1 MFTIM
6 WYHREQSYRKK
17 GGDAMKKQLICVI
30 LTCALLLSGCKGTFG
45 GINNVEELLRAPQTA
60 PLQSDVQKALN
71 SYLGETL
78 QLKYPRGGDVLS
90 PILFADFEGDGQNEA
105 AVLYTTESKGQNV
118 HLAILENRTNVWE
131 VSYEIEGLS
140 TEISSIELVT
150 LKENSVQILVGYANA
165 TLNDLYLAVYDYR
178 AETVTPLYQ
187 QAYDAY
193 LAADFSGGGICD
205 LVVVPPTTQPGALSA
220 VLLHAEETGMRNV
233 QTFPLDE
240 RFLACNGLYMTHSG
254 AAYGL
259 VIDGALMSGGLAN
272 QVFRM
277 QESLFVHWPA
287 DTEIDLPRRSLR
299 YLQALKATDFN
310 DMGTVEVPCN
320 VLSVPTLTSARRF
333 YYVTWQNYLVD
344 PATERFG
351 VYDATNGYFVQLPNA
366 WQGKISIADGAQPG
380 AWQVRLQ
387 EGNAM
392 LLSVRVENR
401 NQSIG
406 AYTVG
411 AALGEKNVLLYITD
425 ECTPVE
431 ANLLRAGVTMLQ

>member
-1 MFTIM
+1 
-6 WYHREQSYRKK
+6 
-17 GGDAMKKQLICVI
+17 MKKQLLCVI
-30 LTCALLLSGCKGTFG
+30 LTVVLLLTGCEGTFG
-45 GINNVEELLRAPQTA
+45 GINNVEELLRAPQTE

-71 SYLGETL
+71 GYLGETL

-90 PILFADFEGDGQNEA
+90 PVLFADFEGDGETEA

-118 HLAILENRTNVWE
+118 HLAILEKRADGWE

-140 TEISSIELVT
+140 TEISSIEMVA
-150 LKENSVQILVGYANA
+150 LKEQGAQILVGYANA
-165 TLNDLYLAVYDYR
+165 TLSDLYLAVYDYKN
-178 AETVTPLYQ
+178 ETVTPLYQ

-193 LAADFSGGGICD
+193 LAADFSGNGVKD
-205 LVVVPPTTQPGALSA
+205 LVVVPPTTQPGALTA
-220 VLLHAEETGMRNV
+220 VLLHAEETEMRGV

-240 RFLACNGLYMTHSG
+240 RFLECKGLYVTKSG
-254 AAYGL
+254 ETRGL
-259 VIDGALMSGGLAN
+259 VVDGALVSGGLSS
-272 QVFRM
+272 QVFCMRNNT
-277 QESLFVHWPA
+277 LTLWPQDA
-287 DTEIDLPRRSLR
+287 EIDVPRRSLR
-299 YLQALKATDFN
+299 YLQTLKATDFSA
-310 DMGTVEVPCN
+310 MGAVEVPCS

-333 YYVTWQNYLVD
+333 YFVTWQNYLAD

-351 VYDATNGYFVQLPNA
+351 VYDATNGYFVQMPNN
-366 WQGKISIADGAQPG
+366 WQDKINITDGAQPG

-387 EGNAM
+387 DGNAM

-425 ECTPVE
+425 ECSPVE
-431 ANLLRAGVTMLQ
+431 ANLLRAGVTTLQ

>member
-1 MFTIM
+1 
-6 WYHREQSYRKK
+6 
-17 GGDAMKKQLICVI
+17 MKKWFICVI
-30 LTCALLLSGCKGTFG
+30 LTFALLLAGCESTFG

-90 PILFADFEGDGQNEA
+90 PILFADFEGDGSDEA

-118 HLAILENRTNVWE
+118 HLAILENRPNGWE

-140 TEISSIELVT
+140 TEISSVELT
-150 LKENSVQILVGYANA
+150 ALKETGVQILIGYANA
-165 TLNDLYLAVYDYR
+165 TLSDLYLAVYDYDE
-178 AETVTPLYQ
+178 ETVTPLYQ

-193 LAADFSGGGICD
+193 LAADFAGVGISD
-205 LVVVPPTTQPGALSA
+205 LVVVPPTTQPGALMA
-220 VLLHAEETGMRNV
+220 VLLHAEGDGMRNV
-233 QTFPLDE
+233 QNFPLDE
-240 RFLACNGLYMTHSG
+240 RFLACEGLYMTHSG
-254 AAYGL
+254 DARGL
-259 VIDGALMSGGLAN
+259 VIDGALVSGGHASEVLC
-272 QVFRM
+272 M
-277 QESLFVHWPA
+277 QNGGFARWPS
-287 DTEIDLPRRSLR
+287 DGEIDVPRRSLR
-299 YLQALKATDFN
+299 YLQTLKATDFN
-310 DMGTVEVPCN
+310 GMGAVEVPCS

-333 YYVTWQNYLVD
+333 YYVTWQNYLSD

-351 VYDATNGYFVQLPNA
+351 VYDATNGYFVQLPNE
-366 WQGKISIADGAQPG
+366 WQEKVTIADGAQPG
-380 AWQVRLQ
+380 AWQVRRQ

-401 NQSIG
+401 NKSIG

-431 ANLLRAGVTMLQ
+431 ANLLRAGVTMLQS